1 MSTKNSRRTNA
12 PTGFAELAKRMNL
25 TYQPAE
31 KPSMQLLRPFPGGGT
46 TRPVAA
52 VRFVPDRP
60 ASGSGRIS
68 RTVGHARGI
77 PDKNRRNQRVNLLNI
92 YPTKTNIHEKLLL
105 QMPVTLMARLPDGRN
120 RAVSVL

>member
-1 MSTKNSRRTNA
+1 MNTKNSRRTNA
-12 PTGFAELAKRMNL
+12 PTGLAELAKRMNRI
-25 TYQPAE
+25 YQPAE
-31 KPSMQLLRPFPGGGT
+31 KPSMQLIHPFPGGGT
-46 TRPVAA
+46 T
-52 VRFVPDRP
+52 RP

-105 QMPVTLMARLPDGRN
+105 QMPVTLIARLPDGRN